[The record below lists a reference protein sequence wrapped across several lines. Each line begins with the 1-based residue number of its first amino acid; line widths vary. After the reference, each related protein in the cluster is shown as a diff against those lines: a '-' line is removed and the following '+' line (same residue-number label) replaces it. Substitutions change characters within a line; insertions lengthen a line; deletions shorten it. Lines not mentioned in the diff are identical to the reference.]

1 MFILTNKAMY
11 FSAVCILSAF
21 TVIANI
27 YVLSLVSFDTNL
39 QKEMPKWV
47 YFVIFC
53 YIEYSE

>member
-1 MFILTNKAMY
+1 MFILINKAMY
-11 FSAVCILSAF
+11 FSAACILSAY

-47 YFVIFC
+47 YI
-53 YIEYSE
+53 

>member
-1 MFILTNKAMY
+1 MY
-11 FSAVCILSAF
+11 FSAVCILSVF

-47 YFVIFC
+47 CFVIFC

>member
-1 MFILTNKAMY
+1 MY
-11 FSAVCILSAF
+11 FSAVCLLSAF
-21 TVIANI
+21 TVVANI

>member
-1 MFILTNKAMY
+1 MY
-11 FSAVCILSAF
+11 FSAVCLLSAF
-21 TVIANI
+21 TVVANI

-47 YFVIFC
+47 FFVIFC